1 MKLRSNFDSAGIFQG
16 FSVLDCYGGGEWS
29 SASDYKSIVLAYRRA
44 LIDANAS
51 PVPARRSVVENG
63 YVGIERRAT

>member
-29 SASDYKSIVLAYRRA
+29 SASDFKSIVLAYRRA

-51 PVPARRSVVENG
+51 PMTRRGVVESG
-63 YVGIERRAT
+63 YTGEERRA